1 MSDLDNKLIFEA
13 YSNNLL
19 IEQLLNPKEMLS
31 DIENIFSGG
40 DATMVIRYLPAKFKN
55 ALGKI
60 AAKSILQWLNSVPE
74 QDYYDT
80 NFDLLSNTQLM
91 EFSERF
97 QNIGKTL
104 NDLKREGEWAWNDD
118 EEKKKNFEQ
127 KYKMP
132 HPRNLPDWMYEE
144 GTTKLRE
151 DLYKYFSYKLLKAS
165 LRDRVADEIY
175 SLWNSILSKKY
186 DSDEWPYSDHLMH
199 AIDFLTD
206 YRLNERI
213 AQRSGIRYAHSQ
225 EGVLEYFLKQPV
237 EQRLIK
243 MSRDYDKVLK
253 AIEGPKDLE
262 NAKKIYDDPKKA
274 RLIKDYGNGWKW
286 VQLID
291 KDACQISGDLMDHC
305 VGGYD
310 PLHPTSRILQ
320 LVGPDGDG
328 HATIQLAINLP
339 KGPVNEVVQIKGKK
353 NSRLKPEYERMVKD
367 LLTSYKDKPLTT
379 KLKSIKGGVIDY
391 PAPVE
396 QPTSYSYK

>member
-19 IEQLLNPKEMLS
+19 VEQLLNPKEMLE
-31 DIENIFSGG
+31 DIESLFSGG
-40 DATMVIRYLPAKFKN
+40 DSPWVLRYLPVKFKN
-55 ALGKI
+55 ALGKM
-60 AAKSILQWLNSVPE
+60 AGKSVLQWLNSIPE
-74 QDYYDT
+74 QDYYDN
-80 NFDLLSNTQLM
+80 NFDLLSNTQLI

-104 NDLKREGEWAWNDD
+104 NDLKREGEWSWNDD

-127 KYKMP
+127 KYKMT

-151 DLYKYFSYKLLKAS
+151 DIYKYFSYKLLKDH
-165 LRDRVADEIY
+165 LREAVAGNIY
-175 SLWNSILSKKY
+175 SLWNSILSMKY
-186 DSDEWPYSDHLMH
+186 NDDEYNDHLTH
-199 AIDFLTD
+199 VIDFIHD

-213 AQRSGIRYAHSQ
+213 AHKSGVRYAHSR
-225 EGVLEYFLKQPV
+225 EGVYDYFFKQPV
-237 EQRLIK
+237 EQRLIN
-243 MSRDYDKVLK
+243 MSKDYDKVLK
-253 AIEGPKDLE
+253 ALEANKDLE
-262 NAKKIYDDPKKA
+262 SAKNIYNDPKKA

-286 VQLID
+286 VQLLD
-291 KDACQISGDLMDHC
+291 KDACQLSGDLMDHC

-310 PLHPTSRILQ
+310 PLHPYQRILQ

-328 HATIQLAINLP
+328 HATIQLSMSSDDF
-339 KGPVNEVVQIKGKK
+339 KPVNEVEQIKGKK
-353 NSRLKPEYERMVKD
+353 NSELKPEYEQMVKD

-379 KLKSIKGGVIDY
+379 KQNDGKGNVIDFS
-391 PAPVE
+391 APVE

>member
-19 IEQLLNPKEMLS
+19 LEQLLNPKEMLE
-31 DIENIFSGG
+31 DIESLFSGG
-40 DATMVIRYLPAKFKN
+40 DSPWVLRYLPVKFKN
-55 ALGKI
+55 ALGKM
-60 AAKSILQWLNSVPE
+60 AGKSVLQWLNSIPE
-74 QDYYDT
+74 QDYYDN
-80 NFDLLSNTQLM
+80 NFDLLSNTQLI

-118 EEKKKNFEQ
+118 EEKKKKFEQ
-127 KYKMP
+127 KYKMI

-151 DLYKYFSYKLLKAS
+151 DIYKYFSYKLLKDH
-165 LRDRVADEIY
+165 LREAVAGNIY
-175 SLWNSILSKKY
+175 SLWNSILSMKY
-186 DSDEWPYSDHLMH
+186 NDDEYNDHLTH
-199 AIDFLTD
+199 VIDFIHD

-213 AQRSGIRYAHSQ
+213 AHKSGVRYAHSR
-225 EGVLEYFLKQPV
+225 EGVYDYFFKQPV
-237 EQRLIK
+237 EQRLIN
-243 MSRDYDKVLK
+243 MSKDYDKVLK
-253 AIEGPKDLE
+253 ALEANKDLE
-262 NAKKIYDDPKKA
+262 SAKNIYNDPKKA

-286 VQLID
+286 VQLLD
-291 KDACQISGDLMDHC
+291 KDACQLSGDLMDHC

-310 PLHPTSRILQ
+310 PLHPYQRILQ

-328 HATIQLAINLP
+328 HATIQLSMSSDDF
-339 KGPVNEVVQIKGKK
+339 KPVNEVEQIKGKK
-353 NSRLKPEYERMVKD
+353 NSELKPEYEQMVKD

-379 KLKSIKGGVIDY
+379 KQNDGKGNVIDFS
-391 PAPVE
+391 APVE

>member
-19 IEQLLNPKEMLS
+19 LEQLLNPKEMLE
-31 DIENIFSGG
+31 DIENLFSGG
-40 DATMVIRYLPAKFKN
+40 DATMVLRYLPVKFKN

-60 AAKSILQWLNSVPE
+60 AAKSILQWLNSEPT
-74 QDYYDT
+74 QDYYDN
-80 NFDLLSNTQLM
+80 NFDLLSNTQLI

-118 EEKKKNFEQ
+118 EEKKKKFEQ
-127 KYKMP
+127 KYKMT

-151 DLYKYFSYKLLKAS
+151 DIYKYFSYKLLKDH
-165 LRDRVADEIY
+165 LRETVADHIY
-175 SLWNSILSKKY
+175 SLWNSILSMKY
-186 DSDEWPYSDHLMH
+186 NDDEYNDHLTH
-199 AIDFLTD
+199 VIDFLHD

-213 AQRSGIRYAHSQ
+213 AQKSGVRYAHSR
-225 EGVLEYFLKQPV
+225 EGVYEYFFKQPV
-237 EQRLIK
+237 EQRLIN
-243 MSRDYDKVLK
+243 MSKDYDKVLK

-286 VQLID
+286 VQLLD
-291 KDACQISGDLMDHC
+291 KDSCQLSGDLMDHC

-310 PLHPTSRILQ
+310 PLHPYKRILQ

-328 HATIQLAINLP
+328 HATIQLTVDERID
-339 KGPVNEVVQIKGKK
+339 GPVNEVEQIKGKK
-353 NSRLKPEYERMVKD
+353 NSKLKPEYESMVKD

-379 KLKSIKGGVIDY
+379 TYRSQLNGELVDFS
-391 PAPVE
+391 APVE
-396 QPTSYSYK
+396 QPISYSYK